1 MDFESI
7 VEKMLFELG
16 PGTPTMN
23 NATSD
28 DVVDDKKDNK
38 AEDEAEKQG
47 LAAFIKKQYQKIADA
62 WANPNKSWN
71 KTYPLLSVDK
81 IEPFCWNVIYGVK
94 LSTTNVKAFDDI
106 ANIFP
111 LLDLAAQLYDNNFK
125 QTGNKDPQAAEA
137 TLKSFLDNLNKQ
149 RLTRPFDYTPSHA
162 WAKKLKEAAF
172 ATSKNELGKARV
184 ANLPK
189 DLTIYGTLHELMEI
203 RKKSIFPKLSTFA
216 KNFNGEGILKSI
228 MLKPWEIVSGKYTI
242 NDDKI
247 KSLYDGATVQE
258 LVNLSLATYNLYVQQ
273 AQSALGEEAV
283 TALKDSSM
291 YTKFVGADAN
301 AVPMIWKKPNVEPEA
316 QQNAS
321 FDQSFELLYR
331 QMLSETSM
339 GVPNPLGTH
348 NQGNQTT
355 TQSSPLANTDYMNRE
370 TPPNED
376 PSKPEKTEEV
386 PTQPQAFQTGKEGE
400 YLYSLDSIKKASAA
414 PFKHPEAIE
423 LLTHFE
429 SLANYIKTKENRD
442 IIGGLTQIAKGMQ
455 VAPQMGR

>member
-258 LVNLSLATYNLYVQQ
+258 LVNLSLAAYNLYVQQ
-273 AQSALGEEAV
+273 AQSALGEEAA

-291 YTKFVGADAN
+291 YTKFMGADAN

-316 QQNAS
+316 QQNDS
-321 FDQSFELLYR
+321 FDQSFELLYK
-331 QMLSETSM
+331 QMLSEVTDPAIISRVKANVGRSAAARKTSKF
-339 GVPNPLGTH
+339 GSLKPTEK
-348 NQGNQTT
+348 
-355 TQSSPLANTDYMNRE
+355 E
-370 TPPNED
+370 TPEE
-376 PSKPEKTEEV
+376 SK
-386 PTQPQAFQTGKEGE
+386 QPQAFETNKEGE

-423 LLTHFE
+423 LLKHFE

-442 IIGGLTQIAKGMQ
+442 ILGGLTQLAKGLSLG
-455 VAPQMGR
+455 VKNMGTQEAFV

>member
-1 MDFESI
+1 MIDFESI
-7 VEKMLFELG
+7 VEDLLIEQNG
-16 PGTPTMN
+16 SPTTTD
-23 NATSD
+23 NA
-28 DVVDDKKDNK
+28 VVDNKKDNK
-38 AEDEAEKQG
+38 AEDEEEKQG
-47 LAAFIKKQYQKIADA
+47 LAAFIKKQYQLIADA
-62 WANPNKSWN
+62 WAKPNKSWN

-125 QTGNKDPQAAEA
+125 QTGNKEPQAAEA

-228 MLKPWEIVSGKYTI
+228 MIKPWEIVSGKYTI

-258 LVNLSLATYNLYVQQ
+258 LVNLSLAAYNLYVQQ
-273 AQSALGEEAV
+273 AQSALGEEAA

-291 YTKFVGADAN
+291 YTKFMGADAN
-301 AVPMIWKKPNVEPEA
+301 AVPMIWKKPNVEQEA
-316 QQNAS
+316 QPTTVQNAS
-321 FDQSFELLYR
+321 FDQSFELLCR
-331 QMLSETSM
+331 QMLSEADST
-339 GVPNPLGTH
+339 VPEF
-348 NQGNQTT
+348 
-355 TQSSPLANTDYMNRE
+355 MNRV
-370 TPPNED
+370 TPPNTD
-376 PSKPEKTEEV
+376 PSEPEKTEEAS
-386 PTQPQAFQTGKEGE
+386 TQPQAFQTGKEGE

-423 LLTHFE
+423 LLKHFE

-442 IIGGLTQIAKGMQ
+442 ILGGLTQMAQ
-455 VAPQMGR
+455 NMGLGVKMHGT